1 MFVASLKGNEWQG
14 YGSRAGA
21 AAVLLL
27 VSGGTRVTLHCQ
39 REAHEPAADLQDM
52 HVLLVSPA
60 ISQKA
65 QGGAEDRT
73 GAGVGARG
81 HSSASPQ
88 LPLELCPRKS
98 HSQAGIPCVTLL
110 TELLP
115 SPLCLSLNALL
126 TDRLCPEHYPWP
138 HS

>member
-1 MFVASLKGNEWQG
+1 MNGKVMALGRALQPCYSWCLEGPVSLFTASGRLTSPLQI
-14 YGSRAGA
+14 SRTCTSCLCP
-21 AAVLLL
+21 LLFP
-27 VSGGTRVTLHCQ
+27 RKP
-39 REAHEPAADLQDM
+39 REAR
-52 HVLLVSPA
+52 
-60 ISQKA
+60 
-65 QGGAEDRT
+65 RT

-81 HSSASPQ
+81 HGSASPQ